1 MASWNVQGTGT
12 AVPDTKAAREK
23 DRVNNK
29 KTVAGKTGAE
39 VTSGMAAAAFAGY
52 ASGVALDFSKG
63 QVKTDAAVRSDSY
76 TAQAKTV
83 QEMQAGQVLKE
94 TQEAK
99 STEDVMES
107 NRSQLSERDADEL
120 SEEGFSLEKFD
131 EERLQRALERMQLQQ
146 ELQDNAIE
154 NQIAENKQFRDDMI
168 RQAIA
173 IAVKNGVSENIAAK
187 LCMADLPATLENEY
201 RLKEA
206 VSQAEAVKDLT
217 DGMKAFLVSSES
229 EPTIGLLNQSRYMD
243 STYASGNHGD
253 NGQWDEIKEQAQNI
267 LTDAGYPVTD
277 ETMEDARWLFEHQLP
292 ISGDTMDRLAYLNDL
307 SDTEWTEEKITS
319 QVVAHMAAGKDAQN
333 TVLAGD
339 GIEALTARRKLEE
352 VRLAMTLES
361 GQRREETGVVVDT
374 DGMQQQI
381 DQMKEQERAYYQSL
395 LSEASCEVNEDTIS
409 LLEETVVKTSEL
421 RQMPAYLVGVTYG
434 SRDVQTID
442 SLHEAGTTVK
452 NLLDKAGER
461 YETMMTVPRSDLG
474 DSLSKAFAHTEDIL
488 SGLGLE
494 PTEANK
500 RAVRILGYNQMEI
513 TAESVISMKNYDA
526 KVQSVLKQM
535 QPSVVAELVKRGE
548 NPLDMKLDE
557 LGQKTASI
565 MEELGVTDEEKYS
578 SFLWKAQQDGTIQE
592 DQREA
597 FIGIYRLLNQVEKSD
612 GAAVG
617 ALVKSG
623 REVTLSSLL
632 SAVRSSKHAGMDVR
646 VDDQFGELKELTYH
660 SMSITQQIEAYYDE
674 SEGQKESSVIT
685 GQEMSVPASQGH
697 NSAAAAGMAETV
709 HEEEMEYVAQM
720 VRDVLDNI
728 SPALLKQAAQKSGQ
742 PAGGNAWDCLKDLSL
757 EQFRET
763 LLNGTDSAE
772 AETACRYEELEYY
785 RMETK
790 DCQDAVELLKQYEI
804 PTTFEMV
811 VAAKQML
818 RDGKDWYQ
826 KLDDLDEEHILER
839 SVDSLMDCLGEDNM
853 EETFR
858 EFDENAGE
866 VLRNALENPNNTVE
880 QFEQVRRMGTRIFL
894 GQNLREKNYVEIPY
908 SDGEQMALMRVQVR
922 QGKGQAQTICIRRDS
937 ERYGQM
943 SAQLTVQN
951 GQVTGYAFYDTRDG
965 MDAAKEQIEAFSNA
979 VGELGMEVGE
989 FHHAMAH
996 AGVMNGRDSAVQD
1009 GVEPEQKENLK
1020 ILFQVAK
1027 AYVLSMKEAKTE

>member
-307 SDTEWTEEKITS
+307 SDTDWTEEKITS

-352 VRLAMTLES
+352 DR
-361 GQRREETGVVVDT
+361 
-374 DGMQQQI
+374 
-381 DQMKEQERAYYQSL
+381 K
-395 LSEASCEVNEDTIS
+395 
-409 LLEETVVKTSEL
+409 
-421 RQMPAYLVGVTYG
+421 
-434 SRDVQTID
+434 
-442 SLHEAGTTVK
+442 
-452 NLLDKAGER
+452 
-461 YETMMTVPRSDLG
+461 
-474 DSLSKAFAHTEDIL
+474 
-488 SGLGLE
+488 
-494 PTEANK
+494 
-500 RAVRILGYNQMEI
+500 
-513 TAESVISMKNYDA
+513 
-526 KVQSVLKQM
+526 
-535 QPSVVAELVKRGE
+535 SVV
-548 NPLDMKLDE
+548 
-557 LGQKTASI
+557 
-565 MEELGVTDEEKYS
+565 
-578 SFLWKAQQDGTIQE
+578 
-592 DQREA
+592 
-597 FIGIYRLLNQVEKSD
+597 
-612 GAAVG
+612 
-617 ALVKSG
+617 
-623 REVTLSSLL
+623 
-632 SAVRSSKHAGMDVR
+632 
-646 VDDQFGELKELTYH
+646 
-660 SMSITQQIEAYYDE
+660 
-674 SEGQKESSVIT
+674 
-685 GQEMSVPASQGH
+685 
-697 NSAAAAGMAETV
+697 
-709 HEEEMEYVAQM
+709 
-720 VRDVLDNI
+720 
-728 SPALLKQAAQKSGQ
+728 
-742 PAGGNAWDCLKDLSL
+742 
-757 EQFRET
+757 
-763 LLNGTDSAE
+763 
-772 AETACRYEELEYY
+772 
-785 RMETK
+785 
-790 DCQDAVELLKQYEI
+790 
-804 PTTFEMV
+804 
-811 VAAKQML
+811 
-818 RDGKDWYQ
+818 
-826 KLDDLDEEHILER
+826 
-839 SVDSLMDCLGEDNM
+839 
-853 EETFR
+853 
-858 EFDENAGE
+858 
-866 VLRNALENPNNTVE
+866 
-880 QFEQVRRMGTRIFL
+880 
-894 GQNLREKNYVEIPY
+894 
-908 SDGEQMALMRVQVR
+908 
-922 QGKGQAQTICIRRDS
+922 
-937 ERYGQM
+937 
-943 SAQLTVQN
+943 
-951 GQVTGYAFYDTRDG
+951 
-965 MDAAKEQIEAFSNA
+965 
-979 VGELGMEVGE
+979 
-989 FHHAMAH
+989 
-996 AGVMNGRDSAVQD
+996 
-1009 GVEPEQKENLK
+1009 
-1020 ILFQVAK
+1020 
-1027 AYVLSMKEAKTE
+1027 